1 MTSADLGD
9 AAVRIVA
16 HHDAARIARQTLT
29 RVLDDRLTGRVG
41 IGEHRS
47 IHVDYHLIPFAGGA
61 GIDSVVERGLGDEC
75 ECVRLLLLDR
85 RRFRG
90 TVLVSRFCWTVYV
103 LRSRGTV
110 HQLRSR
116 RTVAGG
122 FRTCPLMQRLSR
134 RECLNQHCTG
144 LGVEPRADDH
154 PRARLIDNV

>member
-16 HHDAARIARQTLT
+16 HHDAARIARQTL
-29 RVLDDRLTGRVG
+29 RRFRRNVHAVLDDRLTGRVG

-75 ECVRLLLLDR
+75 ECVRVLLLDR

-122 FRTCPLMQRLSR
+122 FPRCPLMQRLSR
-134 RECLNQHCTG
+134 
-144 LGVEPRADDH
+144 A
-154 PRARLIDNV
+154 AASA